1 MQKGKERK
9 KSHRMQ
15 IFFSKNAKN
24 AKSAKNV
31 KSARSAN

>member
-1 MQKGKERK
+1 MK
-9 KSHRMQ
+9 KTHRNQ

-31 KSARSAN
+31 KSARNAN